1 MPYGRDLCGEG
12 LKKDLNRV
20 FEKHAEN
27 ADAPSP
33 KRSTYVNESLNLVVE
48 SRPPKMHH
56 YSKSECLDFR
66 TGSPY
71 CQKSI
76 AQAYMTDVNTA
87 IGSSLAKSAI
97 SFPHS
102 RKSSNLKKKEKS
114 SAIQLKK
121 RRLQLKENRRSSS
134 SQQQFREGVTYES
147 FVYL

>member
-27 ADAPSP
+27 ADAPSR
-33 KRSTYVNESLNLVVE
+33 KRSTYANESFNLVAE

-76 AQAYMTDVNTA
+76 VQAYMTDVNTA
-87 IGSSLAKSAI
+87 IGSSLAKI
-97 SFPHS
+97 SHKF
-102 RKSSNLKKKEKS
+102 
-114 SAIQLKK
+114 
-121 RRLQLKENRRSSS
+121 S
-134 SQQQFREGVTYES
+134 SQQEKFKLKKERKKFSHSIKKKTPTTERKQKEFKQSAAVQKE
-147 FVYL
+147 

>member
-1 MPYGRDLCGEG
+1 MPYGRDLCGEA

-27 ADAPSP
+27 ADAPSR
-33 KRSTYVNESLNLVVE
+33 KRSTYANESFNLVAE

>member
-1 MPYGRDLCGEG
+1 
-12 LKKDLNRV
+12 
-20 FEKHAEN
+20 
-27 ADAPSP
+27 
-33 KRSTYVNESLNLVVE
+33 
-48 SRPPKMHH
+48 
-56 YSKSECLDFR
+56 
-66 TGSPY
+66 
-71 CQKSI
+71 
-76 AQAYMTDVNTA
+76 MTDVNTA
-87 IGSSLAKSAI
+87 IGSSLVKSAI

>member
-1 MPYGRDLCGEG
+1 MCGEG
-12 LKKDLNRV
+12 LKKDLHRV
-20 FEKHAEN
+20 FKKHAEN
-27 ADAPSP
+27 ADAPSR
-33 KRSTYVNESLNLVVE
+33 KRSTYANESFNLVVE

-87 IGSSLAKSAI
+87 IGSSLGKI
-97 SFPHS
+97 SHKFS
-102 RKSSNLKKKEKS
+102 SQQESSNLEKKEKS

-121 RRLQLKENRRSSS
+121 RHLQLKENRRSSS
-134 SQQQFREGVTYES
+134 SQQQFRRS
-147 FVYL
+147 DI

>member
-27 ADAPSP
+27 ADAPSR
-33 KRSTYVNESLNLVVE
+33 KRSTYGN
-48 SRPPKMHH
+48 
-56 YSKSECLDFR
+56 R

-87 IGSSLAKSAI
+87 ISSSLVKSAI

-147 FVYL
+147 FAYL